1 LGRASKKLILGSLP
15 LHSLGLAG
23 ETIYGSTDMITLHAA
38 VAEVQGRPMTTL
50 GVARKQELEGGP
62 CALEI
67 TEHGQQKRH
76 RVIIKPTTF

>member
-1 LGRASKKLILGSLP
+1 
-15 LHSLGLAG
+15 
-23 ETIYGSTDMITLHAA
+23 
-38 VAEVQGRPMTTL
+38 MTTL

-67 TEHGQQKRH
+67 TEQGQQKRH

>member
-1 LGRASKKLILGSLP
+1 
-15 LHSLGLAG
+15 
-23 ETIYGSTDMITLHAA
+23 MITLHAA

-50 GVARKQELEGGP
+50 GVARKQELESGP